1 MIQDY
6 KMSSYAEQWK
16 HYLLGIGVTLLKMGK
31 NCVVRSV
38 ATGWTGLAEL
48 ASDVKEEAMKMY
60 TEQDGGG
67 AGGDGNVNSNGDG
80 DAEKGI

>member
-1 MIQDY
+1 MPL
-6 KMSSYAEQWK
+6 S
-16 HYLLGIGVTLLKMGK
+16 LGLTCDNTVNILRIPVQILGK

-67 AGGDGNVNSNGDG
+67 AGGDG
-80 DAEKGI
+80 AWHPQ